1 MNRKFTKTEIEMTNN
16 TIKLT
21 EKQRNAME
29 VPWNMVNILDSEN
42 QRTAE

>member
-29 VPWNMVNILDSEN
+29 VPWNMVNILDSKN